1 MTHAPDASTS
11 GYLAGFSTSGQ
22 PLEAAADNGCM
33 KDIAALYADW
43 LSATTIS
50 SFARGCAQL
59 VDPPIEDVDRALRLL
74 APLVEALEG
83 FAIGSAIGHVA
94 QAVRSWFGENSARE
108 LVGTLRRHIRSR
120 AITENELADTLAG
133 ELAARLHPR
142 LSRIPIAAI
151 VDDAI
156 EHVGG
161 SRMLGAALDIA
172 RKDDLLAERLTTELQ
187 TGWQH
192 YRAALAGETLPTAS
206 PLWAQWGKKV
216 RGERDVPMREYVM
229 QIG

>member
-1 MTHAPDASTS
+1 VTHARDANTS
-11 GYLAGFSTSGQ
+11 GYLAVPQ

-33 KDIAALYADW
+33 KDIAAVYADW

-94 QAVRSWFGENSARE
+94 QAVRNWFGEPSSRE
-108 LVGTLRRHIRSR
+108 LVGKLRRHIRAR
-120 AITENELADTLAG
+120 AMTENELADTLAG

-151 VDDAI
+151 VDDAF

-172 RKDDLLAERLTTELQ
+172 RKDELLAERLTTELHI
-187 TGWQH
+187 GWQH
-192 YRAALAGETLPTAS
+192 YRAALVGSTLPTAS

-216 RGERDVPMREYVM
+216 RGERDVAMRDYVM

>member
-1 MTHAPDASTS
+1 VTHARDANTS
-11 GYLAGFSTSGQ
+11 GYLAVPQ

-33 KDIAALYADW
+33 KDIAAVYAEW
-43 LSATTIS
+43 LSATIIH

-59 VDPPIEDVDRALRLL
+59 VDPPVEDVDRALRLM

-94 QAVRSWFGENSARE
+94 QAMRSWFGETSARE
-108 LVGTLRRHIRSR
+108 LVGTLRRHIRAR
-120 AITENELADTLAG
+120 ATTPCGDELADTLAG

-142 LSRIPIAAI
+142 LSRIPTAAI

-187 TGWQH
+187 IGWQH
-192 YRAALAGETLPTAS
+192 YRAALQGETLSTAS